1 MTIPT
6 PLTKAGRSA
15 LLGTAFAL
23 LSTVVALAQSTDA
36 PAAAPAELISFRE
49 TRMTAYNAVRFR
61 VKPGMEDKFIQLQ
74 REALRDEMAGALDA
88 ALIKTGDRTYCFIGK
103 WKSFDDLVAARPK
116 MIASLDQIR
125 SLLEDLGGGLGVT
138 DPVSG
143 PAVLELGK

>member
-1 MTIPT
+1 
-6 PLTKAGRSA
+6 
-15 LLGTAFAL
+15 
-23 LSTVVALAQSTDA
+23 
-36 PAAAPAELISFRE
+36 
-49 TRMTAYNAVRFR
+49 MTAYNAVRFR
-61 VKPGMEDKFIQLQ
+61 VKPGMEDKFVQLQ

-143 PAVLELGK
+143 SAVLELGK